1 MRTPTESW
9 SALREGNAR
18 FVRDEMAH
26 PSQDTTRRHETALA
40 QHPFA
45 VVFGCSDSRVASEL
59 IFDQGLGDLFVV
71 RNAGHVVDPA
81 VLGSIEFGV
90 DILGASLVVV
100 LGHSSCGAVGAAART
115 LRTGEEPSGFVRAVT
130 DGVIPSIVGLTA
142 QGPEAFAAMDET
154 VLLREH
160 VRHTVT
166 TLPAYSAALRKAVDE
181 GRCAIVGVEYDLRDG
196 EARLVEVEGE
206 VGEAPVA

>member
-1 MRTPTESW
+1 MPTPAESW

-26 PSQDTTRRHETALA
+26 PSQDTTRRQETALA
-40 QHPFA
+40 QHPFG

-90 DILGASLVVV
+90 EILGANLVVV
-100 LGHSSCGAVGAAART
+100 LGHSSCGAVAAAAST
-115 LRTGEEPSGFVRAVT
+115 LRTGEEPPGFVRAVT

-142 QGPEAFAAMDET
+142 QGPEAFAAMDEA
-154 VLLREH
+154 LLLSAH
-160 VRHTVT
+160 VRHTVAA
-166 TLPAYSAALRKAVDE
+166 LPAYSAALRTAVDE
-181 GRCAIVGVEYDLRDG
+181 GRCAIVGVEYDLREG
-196 EARLVEVEGE
+196 EARLVAVAGD
-206 VGEAPVA
+206 VGETPVA

>member
-1 MRTPTESW
+1 MLTPTESW

-18 FVRDEMAH
+18 FVRDEMRH
-26 PSQDTTRRHETALA
+26 PSQDAMRRQETALS
-40 QHPFA
+40 QHPFG

-81 VLGSIEFGV
+81 ALGSIEFGV
-90 DILGASLVVV
+90 DLLGASLVVV
-100 LGHSSCGAVGAAART
+100 LGHRSCGAVAAAART
-115 LRTGEEPSGFVRAVT
+115 LRTGEQPQGFVRAVT

-142 QGPEAFAAMDET
+142 QGPEAFAAMDEAQ
-154 VLLREH
+154 LLRQH
-160 VRHTVT
+160 VRHTVEM
-166 TLPAYSAALRKAVDE
+166 LQGYSAGLRTAVEE

-196 EARLVEVEGE
+196 AAHLVEVAGE
-206 VGEAPVA
+206 VGETPVS